1 MFEGKKFITRGV
13 QDKIPPYLQL
23 MLWYMVEIMVADTK
37 NPFQTFELSEA
48 TGNGRVQQ
56 KICHSQECPDYKK
69 EYHISAKSAV
79 NAKVYII
86 DDGEHCTMLL
96 SEEY

>member
-23 MLWYMVEIMVADTK
+23 MLWYMVEIMKVDNK
-37 NPFQTFELSEA
+37 DHLQIFELSEA
-48 TGNGRVQQ
+48 TDNGRLQQ
-56 KICHSQECPDYKK
+56 KIIHSQECPNYKK
-69 EYHISAKSAV
+69 EYRISAKSSV

-86 DDGEHCTMLL
+86 DDGDHCTL
-96 SEEY
+96 